1 MVFATWVTCLQVLK
15 KLNKHKNSHED
26 RIVQQF
32 TMFLFESTKHDTAV
46 ITVFFIELFEVKRK
60 GIHGINFLLVLG
72 ENRL

>member
-1 MVFATWVTCLQVLK
+1 M
-15 KLNKHKNSHED
+15 
-26 RIVQQF
+26 QQF
-32 TMFLFESTKHDTAV
+32 TIFLFESTKHDTAV